1 MKVLDR
7 KGLKGLVEG
16 RKGLHVSIF
25 MSTHC
30 KGPETK
36 QDPIRLKNLLKEA
49 EQQLVELE
57 VRPAEARDWL
67 APAGALLGNA
77 DFWQHQSN
85 GLALFITKELFRYYR
100 VPLSFEELVVV
111 SNRFHLKPLLALF
124 TEDGQYYILA
134 LSQDQVRLLECIRY
148 RVTEVPLTDTSVPT
162 NIREALRY
170 DDPEKQLQF
179 RSGEA
184 GSVPTGSSR
193 EVSRGQMTDFR
204 QGGVVF
210 HGQESANRVKDDLRR
225 YFLQVDSGVRE
236 LIGKEGPPLLL
247 AGVEYVLPIYAEVS
261 KYSNLMEQGITGNPD
276 QLKAEELQERAWPI
290 IEPHFRESQ
299 ETAAA
304 NYQEMLSKG
313 LSSHDIKEIIAAAK
327 QGRVDSLFV
336 AMGEEVWGTVSPET
350 GNIQI
355 HQEPQPGDE
364 DLLDLAA
371 LQTLFNSGTV
381 FVVPPERVPDEKLLA
396 AVFRY

>member
-1 MKVLDR
+1 M
-7 KGLKGLVEG
+7 GW
-16 RKGLHVSIF
+16 LHS
-25 MSTHC
+25 
-30 KGPETK
+30 KDPETQ
-36 QDPIRLKNLLKEA
+36 QDPLRLKNLLREA

-67 APAGALLGNA
+67 APASALLDDA

-85 GLALFITKELFRYYR
+85 GLALFIAEGFFRYYR
-100 VPLSFEELVVV
+100 VPLSLEELVVA
-111 SNRFHLKPLLALF
+111 SSRFHLKPLLALF
-124 TEDGQYYILA
+124 AEDGQYYVLA
-134 LSQDQVRLLECIRY
+134 LSQDQVRLLECTRY
-148 RVTEVPLTDTSVPT
+148 SVTEVPLTNTSVPT

-184 GSVPTGSSR
+184 GSAPTGSSR
-193 EVSRGQMTDFR
+193 EVARGQMTDFR

-225 YFLQVDSGVRE
+225 YFLQVDAGVRE
-236 LIGKEGPPLLL
+236 LLGEEGPPLLL
-247 AGVEYVLPIYAEVS
+247 AGVDYVLPIYAEVS
-261 KYSNLMEQGITGNPD
+261 KYANLMGQGITGNPE
-276 QLKAEELQERAWPI
+276 QLRAEELQERAWPI
-290 IEPHFRESQ
+290 MEPHFQKAQ

-304 NYQEMLSKG
+304 KYREMLSKG
-313 LSSHDIKEIIAAAK
+313 LASHDIKEIIAAAE

-336 AMGEEVWGTVSPET
+336 AMGVEVWGSVSPET
-350 GNIQI
+350 GKIQV
-355 HQEPQPGDE
+355 HQELQTGDE

-371 LQTLFNSGTV
+371 LHTLFNSGVV
-381 FVVPPERVPDEKLLA
+381 FVVPPEKVPDEEPLA